1 MSTISRRKFLGS
13 AGLLGAGAVLADGAR
28 RRARA
33 DKPLNFSGWV
43 FKPDTVKDH
52 LKSVYQRLQ
61 IDGSRERGVDP
72 KSVLIRKIMAL
83 GY

>member
-33 DKPLNFSGWV
+33 DKPINFSGWV
-43 FKPDTVKDH
+43 FKPDTVKDYVEFYNSKH
-52 LKSVYQRLQ
+52 
-61 IDGSRERGVDP
+61 GG
-72 KSVLIRKIMAL
+72 
-83 GY
+83 